1 MKWPMTTRR
10 QRLHGYDNNS
20 VASKSSAQTGGATQ
34 FYDARCDDGSSI
46 ASNLSM
52 SQRIHR
58 SIQGAGR
65 AFLCTFG
72 GAGGDGGANS
82 RDGLP
87 DHQSGVPQSPSRSD
101 SPTSPPL
108 SNNDSTASQSNSHSS
123 DEGGDDSVEGS
134 GGGGGFILTLHGSG
148 TLHNNR
154 SYDDDEEAADP
165 RTKMLYLQ
173 EKLRQVENQ
182 LLYES
187 THVVDENGNKLLECL
202 PEDSSVDDAS
212 LSTISTGYKTTR
224 SWSGSR
230 CGSGHSLVGVR
241 YHECGVCSEPLLT
254 NRFVGAC
261 LPCGHCFHEDCFYGS
276 WASTLLQDNDQ
287 DIPDLGHGWFP
298 APCAECGAV
307 VDNFGRLSVNV
318 DEAMGPTH
326 DFGTSDYAF
335 KKLLAKAKL
344 ATLIRRCVS
353 VPSSPKLVC
362 EVLRLT
368 MDRIRRVTDIDTGEV
383 GAPVKAEFMAVGG
396 HVATMHAVTRYRD
409 SPDVCGWSNALLA
422 ELSVRHANVLYLTTP
437 DLVGFVSASM
447 LKHPLHVA
455 LQSNGCCTLAE
466 LLKSS
471 FGLTALDEIDQAN
484 GFTAV
489 RDALVR
495 FTNTSLRQNAV
506 SFLTLAAELNPVLA
520 CQHVCSDQLVLDVLV
535 CILHDTGRRSN
546 VKLYPVD
553 MVLLRLVCRLLF
565 LASGRPEFRTVL
577 ARAGADRAFYGIYQR
592 KDLSGVD
599 EYSHKLSGAVLQRLG
614 RPVKILTAKNT
625 LMSI

>member
-1 MKWPMTTRR
+1 MKWPSKTRH
-10 QRLHGYDNNS
+10 QRLHSGQDASS
-20 VASKSSAQTGGATQ
+20 VASKSSNQTGGASRY
-34 FYDARCDDGSSI
+34 YDARCDDGSSI
-46 ASNLSM
+46 ASNLTM
-52 SQRIHR
+52 SQRIQK

-65 AFLCTFG
+65 ALLGTLG
-72 GAGGDGGANS
+72 GAGGDGADNRHHG
-82 RDGLP
+82 GKP
-87 DHQSGVPQSPSRSD
+87 TSPSRSD
-101 SPTSPPL
+101 SPASSSP
-108 SNNDSTASQSNSHSS
+108 SNNDSTASQSNSRSS
-123 DEGGDDSVEGS
+123 DEGGDDSAEGS
-134 GGGGGFILTLHGSG
+134 GGKGGFILTLRGSG
-148 TLHNNR
+148 TLDTSG
-154 SYDDDEEAADP
+154 SYDDDEGGADP

-173 EKLRQVENQ
+173 ERLRQVENQ

-187 THVVDENGNKLLECL
+187 THVVDEDGNKLECL
-202 PEDSSVDDAS
+202 HENSSFDDAS
-212 LSTISTGYKTTR
+212 LSTISTGYRTTR
-224 SWSGSR
+224 SWIGSR

-241 YHECGVCSEPLLT
+241 LHECGVCSEPLLS

-276 WASTLLQDNDQ
+276 WASTLLQDSDQ

-318 DEAMGPTH
+318 DEAMGPTD
-326 DFGTSDYAF
+326 DFGTSDFAF

-344 ATLIRRCVS
+344 ATLVRRCVS

-368 MDRIRRVTDIDTGEV
+368 MDRIRRVSDIDTGEV

-396 HVATMHAVTRYRD
+396 HVAMMHAVTRYRD

-535 CILHDTGRRSN
+535 CILHDTGHRSN
-546 VKLYPVD
+546 VKLYPVE
-553 MVLLRLVCRLLF
+553 MILLRLVCRLLF

-592 KDLSGVD
+592 KDLSDVD
-599 EYSHKLSGAVLQRLG
+599 EYSHKLSGAVLRRLG
-614 RPVKILTAKNT
+614 RPVKIQTAKNT
-625 LMSI
+625 LVDI

>member
-1 MKWPMTTRR
+1 MKWPLTSRR
-10 QRLHGYDNNS
+10 QRLHEQETSS
-20 VASKSSAQTGGATQ
+20 VASKSSSLTGGATR
-34 FYDARCDDGSSI
+34 FYDARCDDGNSI

-65 AFLCTFG
+65 ALRCTFG
-72 GAGGDGGANS
+72 GAGEGGAEIRRHGQQDLDGG
-82 RDGLP
+82 
-87 DHQSGVPQSPSRSD
+87 VPKSPSRSD
-101 SPTSPPL
+101 SPISPSL

-123 DEGGDDSVEGS
+123 DEGGDVSFEGS
-134 GGGGGFILTLHGSG
+134 GGGGGFVLTLHGSG
-148 TLHNNR
+148 KLSSNR
-154 SYDDDEEAADP
+154 SYDDDEEDIDP
-165 RTKMLYLQ
+165 RTKMINLQ
-173 EKLRQVENQ
+173 ERLRQVENQ

-187 THVVDENGNKLLECL
+187 THVVDEDGNKLECL
-202 PEDSSVDDAS
+202 PENSSVDDAS
-212 LSTISTGYKTTR
+212 LSTISTGYRTTR

-230 CGSGHSLVGVR
+230 CGSGHSVVGAR
-241 YHECGVCSEPLLT
+241 LHECGVCSEPLLS

-307 VDNFGRLSVNV
+307 VDNFGRLSLNA
-318 DEAMGPTH
+318 DEAMGPTQ
-326 DFGTSDYAF
+326 DFGTSDFVF

-344 ATLIRRCVS
+344 VTLVRRCVS

-368 MDRIRRVTDIDTGEV
+368 MDRIRRVSDIDTGEV

-506 SFLTLAAELNPVLA
+506 SFLTLAAELNPMLA

-535 CILHDTGRRSN
+535 CILLDTGRRSN

-592 KDLSGVD
+592 SDMADVD
-599 EYSHKLSGAVLQRLG
+599 EYSHKLSGAVLRRLG
-614 RPVKILTAKNT
+614 RPVKIQTAKNT
-625 LMSI
+625 LASI